1 MPKKKTHPPKNGMTP
16 DQYELNFSAA
26 WQAGMDGLEQAESA
40 AADDEREL
48 MYRAVLAAARKHQLF
63 TADDVWQEMDRAAVL
78 HASAMGGALK
88 RAKAAGCIGW
98 TGDFRRSS
106 RVPTHTRPLPVWRSC
121 LTE

>member
-1 MPKKKTHPPKNGMTP
+1 MTP